1 MIRSLVA
8 ASLLAALAAGSPAR
22 AADAKPVQLALFD
35 PVQLVPNTASVSGL
49 RLTLIYSK
57 NVDVTG
63 FDYSFIATHTTRNFE
78 GVQIAPV
85 NVVGNNVRG
94 LQWGWVG
101 LTGGT
106 VTGAQLGIFNKAK
119 RVEGL
124 QLGLV
129 NMTGTIHGLQ
139 IGLVNVIEKGGWL
152 PVMVI
157 VNGNF
162 G

>member
-1 MIRSLVA
+1 MRRSLLA
-8 ASLLAALAAGSPAR
+8 ASLLAALAAGAPAR
-22 AADAKPVQLALFD
+22 AADKPIQLAVFD
-35 PVQLVPNTASVSGL
+35 PVQLVPDTQSVSGL
-49 RLTLIYSK
+49 RLTLVYSR

-63 FDYSFIATHTTRNFE
+63 FDYSFIATHTTRNFR

-85 NVVGNNVRG
+85 NIVGQNMVG

-106 VTGAQLGIFNKAK
+106 VHGAQLGIFNKAK

-139 IGLVNVIEKGGWL
+139 IGLVNVIEQGGWL

-157 VNGNF
+157 VNGSL

>member
-1 MIRSLVA
+1 M
-8 ASLLAALAAGSPAR
+8 GR
-22 AADAKPVQLALFD
+22 A
-35 PVQLVPNTASVSGL
+35 
-49 RLTLIYSK
+49 
-57 NVDVTG
+57 
-63 FDYSFIATHTTRNFE
+63 H
-78 GVQIAPV
+78 
-85 NVVGNNVRG
+85 
-94 LQWGWVG
+94 
-101 LTGGT
+101 GGT